1 MSVLFPFSA
10 PAPRNASFE
19 VFLLCQLCCG
29 VEVPYLFSA
38 KPVRNRVH
46 SYHCSGYKCIF
57 FSFFYTFPPSFDA
70 LSGSLRPAQICPRVI
85 SLRSSLWH
93 SYLSLSVPL
102 TTSTP
107 VPLSLPPSLS
117 LSLSLSLSF
126 PSSYSFPSQWR
137 PSSQSAS
144 VTLLQDVHVE
154 LWPQEPGLPKTVTW
168 FKVANKLAANYL
180 SNTCWRR
187 CWEAPLTKE
196 QLAKETRRGHF
207 HLTRNHYLTTPC
219 LFSAPGESV
228 NIITYHHLLGCD
240 TDPKWRVSCHTRRS
254 LRDK

>member
-29 VEVPYLFSA
+29 VEVPCLFSA

-117 LSLSLSLSF
+117 LSLSLSLLPLKLFF
-126 PSSYSFPSQWR
+126 PL
-137 PSSQSAS
+137 S
-144 VTLLQDVHVE
+144 VETVKPICFGDTFTGCPC
-154 LWPQEPGLPKTVTW
+154 WTMTPG
-168 FKVANKLAANYL
+168 ARLAQN
-180 SNTCWRR
+180 
-187 CWEAPLTKE
+187 
-196 QLAKETRRGHF
+196 
-207 HLTRNHYLTTPC
+207 
-219 LFSAPGESV
+219 
-228 NIITYHHLLGCD
+228 
-240 TDPKWRVSCHTRRS
+240 CHMI
-254 LRDK
+254 

>member
-1 MSVLFPFSA
+1 MHFFTHFHWVLTLCLEASGRREFARGWSLSA
-10 PAPRNASFE
+10 LRS
-19 VFLLCQLCCG
+19 
-29 VEVPYLFSA
+29 
-38 KPVRNRVH
+38 
-46 SYHCSGYKCIF
+46 
-57 FSFFYTFPPSFDA
+57 DA
-70 LSGSLRPAQICPRVI
+70 LIC
-85 SLRSSLWH
+85 
-93 SYLSLSVPL
+93 
-102 TTSTP
+102 
-107 VPLSLPPSLS
+107 LS
-117 LSLSLSLSF
+117 LSLCPFDYIYSSPSFSFSLSSPLSLSF

-154 LWPQEPGLPKTVTW
+154 LWPREPGLPKTVTW